1 MKNRIALKLTLYFS
15 AVIVLFSVII
25 GGIFMVLF
33 RSHTIELYK
42 TDLEKRALSIA
53 ATLSEVPR
61 ENTGSIGGNR
71 PGPGKQGGYGAYLRV
86 LDSVAL
92 TDVWVVDENLELIT
106 NGKMNSGTY
115 SYDDLPQDA
124 EKVVEE
130 VFKGKTAFSEGFSNL
145 LDNPSLTVG
154 TPIYSGGK
162 VVGALL
168 LHSPV
173 KGISQATVQGFYM
186 LALSMFAALALAI
199 LLSVFLSLAFT
210 KPLRK
215 MKSTA
220 VQLTNG
226 DYSVKTGVDQKDEI
240 GELAGAID
248 MLSQQLDLASHESER
263 LLQLRRDFVANISHE
278 LRTPVTVIRGSL
290 EALCDKVVTEPEQVE
305 KYHSQM
311 LAESIYLQ
319 RLVDDLLDLSRLQNP
334 DFKIEM
340 QELVVSDVLNDV
352 VRSAQRMAQAKNVEV
367 IAQLDTANCT
377 VTGDHVRLRQ
387 MFLIVL
393 DNAIKFSHQNG
404 VVHVTLKG
412 KTVTIKDSGIGIV
425 ESDLPHIFDRF
436 YLVKSEENKK
446 GTGLGLS
453 IAKQIADRHHVA
465 IKVDSKQNEGTQFTF
480 EIQTE

>member
-15 AVIVLFSVII
+15 AVIVLFAVII

-53 ATLSEVPR
+53 ATLSQAPN
-61 ENTGSIGGNR
+61 ENRGSVGNR
-71 PGPGKQGGYGAYLRV
+71 PGAGKQGGYGAYLRA
-86 LDSVAL
+86 LDEVAL
-92 TDVWVVDENLELIT
+92 TDVWVVDENLGLIT
-106 NGKMNSGTY
+106 NGKMSSGQYMY
-115 SYDDLPQDA
+115 SDLPQDA
-124 EKVVEE
+124 EMVVEE
-130 VFKGKTAFSEGFSNL
+130 AFKGKTAFSEGFSNL
-145 LDNPSLTVG
+145 LDKPSLTVA
-154 TPIYSGGK
+154 TPIYAGGK

-173 KGISQATVQGFYM
+173 EGITQATAQGFYM
-186 LALSMFAALALAI
+186 LALSMFVALALAI
-199 LLSVFLSLAFT
+199 ILSVFLSLAFT

-220 VQLTNG
+220 AQLANG

-240 GELAGAID
+240 GELAAAID
-248 MLSQQLDLASHESER
+248 ILSEQLDLASHESER

-305 KYHSQM
+305 KYHSHM

-340 QELVVSDVLNDV
+340 QELLVSDVLNDV
-352 VRSAQRMAQAKNVEV
+352 VRSGQRMAQTKNVEV
-367 IAQLDTANCT
+367 IAQLDTATCT
-377 VTGDHVRLRQ
+377 VTGDRVRLRQ

-404 VVHVTLKG
+404 IVEVKLEG

-425 ESDLPHIFDRF
+425 ENDLPYIFDRF

-453 IAKQIADRHHVA
+453 IAKQIADRHHIA

-480 EIQTE
+480 EF